1 VIPVSDVI
9 RIRTGNH
16 FLPGIVK
23 KKKKILV
30 SISDQVLSIK
40 FSGERGQKAERMT
53 GGRSDMLSAV

>member
-1 VIPVSDVI
+1 MIPVSDVI

-23 KKKKILV
+23 KKKIAV
-30 SISDQVLSIK
+30 SISNQVLSIK
-40 FSGERGQKAERMT
+40 FPGERGLQAERMT

>member
-16 FLPGIVK
+16 FLPGVV
-23 KKKKILV
+23 KKKILV

-40 FSGERGQKAERMT
+40 FSGERGERAERMT
-53 GGRSDMLSAV
+53 GGRNDMLSAL